1 MQHAHG
7 TFFGEVQKQI
17 ARALHEA
24 GQTDREIADAIPTSV
39 NNIIWWRREVG
50 LPENGAAAGSAPVR
64 LGCSDFGGEV
74 EAFLTMS
81 GLAASTFGREAL
93 GDPAFVR
100 RLREGSATRPAQVD
114 RVREYIAAWSP
125 PAPSPTST
133 ISPAEAQIAFAAPA
147 QPTGDNALELGVA
160 FGAPIAI
167 DLDELL
173 TTRLLIQGNSGSG
186 KSHTLRR
193 LLEECAGIVQQVI
206 IDPEGDFVSFGDAFG
221 HSVIE
226 ARSYK
231 PGRLTRIAANTR
243 QWRGSV
249 VLSLEG
255 MDLDAQ
261 MEAVSAFL
269 SGLFDAAPD
278 HWHPALVALDEA
290 HLFAPAGDNGGDT
303 ETRKLCLQAV
313 SNLMCRG
320 RKRGLAGI
328 IATQRLSKLHKN
340 VAAEASNFLL
350 GRTFL
355 DIDIARAADLLGMSR
370 ADSEQVRN
378 LERGQF
384 LGLGPAIAR
393 RPVKIT
399 VGDVMTKGK
408 AGEAKGLTP
417 LPSLRPEDMQSLL
430 LAGDDEDED
439 GGRPALRV
447 VA

>member
-7 TFFGEVQKQI
+7 IFFGEVQKQI

-39 NNIIWWRREVG
+39 NNIIWWRREAG
-50 LPENGAAAGSAPVR
+50 LSENLSAGAAARAAEEAYTPPITRPKVAPV
-64 LGCSDFGGEV
+64 L
-74 EAFLTMS
+74 APALTP
-81 GLAASTFGREAL
+81 E
-93 GDPAFVR
+93 
-100 RLREGSATRPAQVD
+100 
-114 RVREYIAAWSP
+114 
-125 PAPSPTST
+125 
-133 ISPAEAQIAFAAPA
+133 EAQAAFAAPVR
-147 QPTGDNALELGVA
+147 PVGENALELGSALGEQISV
-160 FGAPIAI
+160 
-167 DLDELL
+167 DLKELL

-193 LLEECAGIVQQVI
+193 LLEECAGIVQQI
-206 IDPEGDFVSFGDAFG
+206 IVDPEGDFVSFGDAFG
-221 HSVIE
+221 HAVVKAKDHKVS
-226 ARSYK
+226 
-231 PGRLTRIAANTR
+231 RLTRIAANAR
-243 QWRGSV
+243 EFRGSV

-255 MDLDAQ
+255 LELDQQ
-261 MEAVSAFL
+261 MEAVTAFL

-290 HLFAPAGDNGGDT
+290 HLFAPAADNGGDA

-355 DIDIARAADLLGMSR
+355 DIDINRAADLLGMNR
-370 ADSEQVRN
+370 ADSERVRN

-430 LAGDDEDED
+430 MAGDDEDED
-439 GGRPALRV
+439 SGRPPLRA

>member
-1 MQHAHG
+1 MMQHAHG

-17 ARALHEA
+17 ALALHEA
-24 GQTDREIADAIPTSV
+24 GSTDREIADAVPTSV
-39 NNIIWWRREVG
+39 NNIIWWRRE
-50 LPENGAAAGSAPVR
+50 A
-64 LGCSDFGGEV
+64 
-74 EAFLTMS
+74 
-81 GLAASTFGREAL
+81 GLAANL
-93 GDPAFVR
+93 
-100 RLREGSATRPAQVD
+100 
-114 RVREYIAAWSP
+114 
-125 PAPSPTST
+125 
-133 ISPAEAQIAFAAPA
+133 SPAEASRAADEAYTAPLSRRAEVPAAPPPAAISPADAQVAFAAPV
-147 QPTGDNALELGVA
+147 QPTGDNALDLGVA
-160 FGAPIAI
+160 FGAPIAV
-167 DLDELL
+167 DLQELL

-193 LLEECAGIVQQVI
+193 LLEECASIVQQVI
-206 IDPEGDFVSFGDAFG
+206 IDPEGDFVSFGETFG
-221 HSVIE
+221 HSVVE
-226 ARSYK
+226 AKSYT
-231 PGRLTRIAANTR
+231 PARLRKIAAR
-243 QWRGSV
+243 AREHRGSV

-255 MDLDAQ
+255 LELDQQ
-261 MEAVSAFL
+261 MEAVTAFL
-269 SGLFDAAPD
+269 SSLFDAAPD
-278 HWHPALVALDEA
+278 HWHPAIVALDEA
-290 HLFAPAGDNGGDT
+290 HLFAPTGDNGGDAD
-303 ETRKLCLQAV
+303 TRKLCLAAV

-399 VGDVMTKGK
+399 VGDVITKGK
-408 AGEAKGLTP
+408 AGEAKSLTP

-430 LAGDDEDED
+430 LAVDDEDED
-439 GGRPALRV
+439 SGRPALRV